1 NQNICIRKDAY
12 KYILRG
18 GCQMQ
23 EFLQRYRDGIIG
35 GGIGLILAILLL
47 MIGFL
52 KTLLVIVCT
61 FVGAFIGI
69 YLNRTGFFER
79 FKNPRR

>member
-1 NQNICIRKDAY
+1 
-12 KYILRG
+12 
-18 GCQMQ
+18 MQ

-47 MIGFL
+47 TIGFA

-61 FVGAFIGI
+61 IIGAFIGL
-69 YLNRTGFFER
+69 YLNQIGFFNR
-79 FKNPRR
+79 FKGPRR

>member
-1 NQNICIRKDAY
+1 
-12 KYILRG
+12 
-18 GCQMQ
+18 MQ

-69 YLNRTGFFER
+69 YLNRTGFLSVSKILEDR
-79 FKNPRR
+79 KIGRLLRWKNKITK